1 MAELST
7 ASSVPRITRAAR
19 TVPAPAPAAEEDGA
33 VLSAAKTIGSGALSG
48 LSMVGNLLDLP
59 GSMVR
64 DALVWDNP
72 LNQLLDP
79 LSHSSTGRSASGRD
93 VLARNILTSSIFT
106 PNKETGIGGW
116 GDDPLEGVQD
126 VAGFAVEL
134 ATDPLSWFT
143 GGVAKTPGTLGD
155 LSHAITTP
163 AKAGILG
170 KLDKGLS
177 VINELDPGTHV
188 GRALGIPQALAK
200 RKFIGPHMAGTTTLA
215 DKSLESIAS
224 GLNTARTQAG
234 RGATAAYDAA
244 PVPVQAVADWVKT
257 EAGKKSDAMR
267 RWALSAFNHRKDN
280 RMVQTGQESAE
291 IMTGDLESM
300 RREFIEPLVATIG
313 DVDMYGPDGFHA
325 DAIKLSPGITPED
338 WSSDYSDSLMHALE
352 TQDTSFL
359 KALHPGG
366 HFVESY
372 NRLRSTADNI
382 LQRQRD
388 AGVNVGELDDVI
400 GFIHRQMNA
409 RLEDWHAARKVGETT
424 GSGTTT
430 REPIFKGFYQGTGGR
445 VGSGVN
451 RVTSDPEILQAVRDS
466 AQAAP
471 LRPGLADLEAG
482 PEAAG
487 ARVAEVISR
496 KYAGEIDPRLPKTA
510 KETGDLS
517 YTIPGTATN
526 GNPPAVHKI
535 TPSELKA
542 NYDRV
547 PESAPRDFSKAAGDA
562 FDLPAGSH
570 FDMNDPLHREF
581 VFREGMPLEFTLNA
595 AAIADKSK
603 LPQTIHQETLNRW
616 EEIGKY
622 LWGSDDAL
630 ESGVQRMKDHTNQ
643 VETNGGIFGGN
654 VLINFQK
661 YITEATARTATANH
675 FTDVFE
681 IGLKNGQVRVVSDKM
696 TPAALAETEGRGLE
710 RSAGVQLKDVFNQK
724 SEFNKQKIYENSF
737 ERLRKSDPATFDQF
751 MKVPDDLGDDAVE
764 MIDELGE
771 EAFKK
776 LDKESYFHFMDNL
789 YMDKQL
795 SEEIVGLHRATK
807 NQSVPWEKFRTLMET
822 ATSQWKATV
831 LSMAATQVRN
841 FTGGILQNMTDNNWS
856 GRSQASAHHVLF
868 NQADESLADLPEVVA
883 YMTKRKLDPSD
894 PMSLTQ
900 AAREMYAIEKG
911 HTASYSRDFAEQANT
926 ADNMVDMEHLFGM
939 LPGHRNVRGHKDLLK
954 EFLGTLAG
962 KRNGATWTEP
972 FGVAGTTRIF
982 GKNAGKI
989 RRESTFAPVVAHNI
1003 WGKATD
1009 DVNRLQGWIEGQRR
1023 GMSSREAYAKSN
1035 RAQLDYDPR
1044 KFTDFERQLRTI
1056 FPFYSFFSRETA
1068 YVANELMTNPAGG
1081 LGKLIRAMRHA
1092 ETSDYLPEHVR
1103 EGGAVQVGESEDGTK
1118 NYITNFGLMP
1128 EDTIKTLTAGSASE
1142 FGRGLLSKMN
1152 PLLKAPIEYSLGRSS
1167 FQGGPLG
1174 GRDLSDMD
1182 PTLGR
1187 IATGLGLQR
1196 SLPNQSAR
1204 PIFGSPLLE
1213 HISANAPT
1221 SRIFSTIK
1229 TLMEP
1234 SERKSII
1241 DKAANTLTGLRI
1253 TSVSPEQKQRGIR
1266 ELTNVISKELGS
1278 RAFTTFSV
1286 SKDQLED
1293 AKKNDPEA
1301 YRKLQAVKILRKH
1314 FDKLQRAKRKQ
1325 QEIDSGATEAP
1336 TQKDARTDQSRIL
1349 SKNRIKM
1356 SRQERE
1362 RRIAKAVTMAEGTD
1376 SYFEALT
1383 GVPNT
1388 LKSSR

>member
-7 ASSVPRITRAAR
+7 AASVPRITRAAR
-19 TVPAPAPAAEEDGA
+19 TVPSPAPAEEDGA

-59 GSMVR
+59 RSMVG
-64 DALVWDNP
+64 DLLVADNP
-72 LNQLLDP
+72 LDQFMDP
-79 LSHSSTGRSASGRD
+79 LSHSNTGRSASGRD
-93 VLARNILTSSIFT
+93 DLARNPLTSWLFS
-106 PNKETGIGGW
+106 PNKETGMSGW
-116 GDDPLEGVQD
+116 LSDPWEGVQD
-126 VAGFAVEL
+126 IAGFGVET
-134 ATDPLSWFT
+134 ATDPWSWIAAGEGAT
-143 GGVAKTPGTLGD
+143 AGAGVGSVAGGIGAVPGAVIGGVGGFGLNTLRHLARVIKTP
-155 LSHAITTP
+155 A
-163 AKAGILG
+163 AAGKLG
-170 KLDKGLS
+170 KLDKGLK
-177 VINELDPGTHV
+177 ILNELDPGTHV

-200 RKFIGPHMAGTTTLA
+200 RKMLGPHLPGTTTLA
-215 DKSLESIAS
+215 DKSIESIAT
-224 GLNTARTQAG
+224 GLRTAKTQTG
-234 RGATAAYDAA
+234 RGATAAYNAA
-244 PVPVQAVADWVKT
+244 PVPVQQVADWVKT

-267 RWALSAFNHRKDN
+267 RWALSAFDHRKDN
-280 RMVQTGQESAE
+280 RMTQTGQESAD
-291 IMTGDLESM
+291 IMTGNRESM
-300 RREFIEPLVATIG
+300 QREFIKPLVATIG
-313 DVDMYGPDGFHA
+313 DVDKYGPDGFHA
-325 DAIKLSPGITPED
+325 DAVKLTPGITPDD
-338 WSSDYSDSLMHALE
+338 WYSDYSESLRHALE
-352 TQDTSFL
+352 TKDTSFL
-359 KALHPGG
+359 EALHPGG

-372 NRLRSTADNI
+372 NRLRSSADSI

-400 GFIHRQMNA
+400 DFIHRQMNK
-409 RLEDWHAARKVGETT
+409 RLEDWHAAREVGGTT

-451 RVTSDPEILQAVRDS
+451 RVTSDPEILEAVRAS
-466 AQAAP
+466 AQVGP
-471 LRPGLADLEAG
+471 LRPGLADLEVG

-487 ARVAEVISR
+487 ARVAHVIEK
-496 KYAGEIDPRLPKTA
+496 KYASEIDPRLPKTA

-526 GNPPAVHKI
+526 GNPPISKPI
-535 TPSELKA
+535 SQSELKA
-542 NYDRV
+542 NYNRV
-547 PESAPRDFSKAAGDA
+547 AEKAPRDFSVAAGDA
-562 FDLPAGSH
+562 FDLPINTK

-581 VFREGMPLEFTLNA
+581 VFREKMPIEYQLNS
-595 AAIADKSK
+595 AAIAAKSK

-630 ESGVQRMKDHTNQ
+630 ESGIQRMIDHTNQ
-643 VETNGGIFGGN
+643 VEANGGIFGGN

-661 YITEATARTATANH
+661 YITEATKRTATAQH

-681 IGLKNGQVRVVSDKM
+681 IGLKNGAIRKVSHKKM
-696 TPAALAETEGRGLE
+696 SDAALAATEGLGKE
-710 RSAGVQLKDVFNQK
+710 RTESPQLKEVFNMK
-724 SEFNKQKIYENSF
+724 AEFNKQKIYENSF
-737 ERLRKSDPATFDQF
+737 DRLRKSDPTTFDQF
-751 MKVPDDLGDDAVE
+751 MKVPDDLPEDAAE

-771 EAFKK
+771 DAFKE
-776 LDKESYFHFMDNL
+776 LDKKDYSEFMDNL
-789 YMDKQL
+789 YMDQDL
-795 SEEIVGLHRATK
+795 AQEIVGMHRATK
-807 NQSVPWEKFRTLMET
+807 NASVSWEKFRTLMET

-831 LSMAATQVRN
+831 LSMPATQVRN

-868 NQADESLADLPEVVA
+868 NQADETLSELPEVVA

-911 HTASYSRDFAEQANT
+911 HTASMSRDFAEQANT

-939 LPGHRNVRGHKDLLK
+939 LPGHRNVRGHKDLAT

-962 KRNGATWTEP
+962 RREGSTWKDP
-972 FGVAGTTRIF
+972 FGIAGTTRIF

-989 RRESTFAPVVAHNI
+989 RRESTLAPVAAHNI

-1009 DVNRLQGWIEGQRR
+1009 DVNRLQGWLEGQRR

-1081 LGKLIRAMRHA
+1081 LGKLIRAMRHS

-1103 EGGAVQVGESEDGTK
+1103 EGGAVQVGEGEDGTK
-1118 NYITNFGLMP
+1118 NYITNFGLMF
-1128 EDTIKTLTAGSASE
+1128 EDTIKTATASSASE
-1142 FGRGLLSKMN
+1142 LGRGLLSKTN
-1152 PLLKAPIEYSLGRSS
+1152 PLIKAPIEYSLGRSS

-1174 GRDLSDMD
+1174 GRDLADMD

-1204 PIFGSPLLE
+1204 PLFGSPLLE

-1229 TLMEP
+1229 TWMEP

-1241 DKAANTLTGLRI
+1241 DKAANTLTGMRI
-1253 TSVSPEQKQRGIR
+1253 TSVSPEQKQKGIR
-1266 ELTNVISKELGS
+1266 EITNVISKELGS
-1278 RAFTTFSV
+1278 RAFTTFHI
-1286 SKDQLED
+1286 SKDMLED
-1293 AKKNDPEA
+1293 AKANDPEA
-1301 YRKLQAVKILRKH
+1301 YRKLEAVKILRKH
-1314 FDKLQRAKRKQ
+1314 FDKLQRAKRKE
-1325 QEIDSGATEAP
+1325 QEAQAAAP
-1336 TQKDARTDQSRIL
+1336 
-1349 SKNRIKM
+1349 
-1356 SRQERE
+1356 
-1362 RRIAKAVTMAEGTD
+1362 
-1376 SYFEALT
+1376 
-1383 GVPNT
+1383 
-1388 LKSSR
+1388 